1 MKKNQDIHRAARLL
15 VLCARPGI
23 DTGDMAEVLGLHTPA
38 PDWAALLQM
47 ADEEGVLPLL
57 YWSLRNR
64 PDRVPPAVLGRL
76 RVHYLRN
83 LARNVRISKQAEP
96 FFAALRDSGLR
107 ALLTKGLRLASTVY
121 ADIGLRPFW
130 DLDLVVRP
138 DDWPAIR
145 IILAEQGFEEA
156 QAGPP
161 APDAACLETGWAYS
175 PYFRRGDLVLEFHFN
190 VLGLHFPAG
199 TSGLEGP
206 AARTMPL
213 RGTEVTVYS
222 PERELCYLCLH
233 AQQHSYR
240 RLIWLTDIARVAV
253 RHDIDWAGIS
263 AICGTMKIHAPVY
276 HGLFLA
282 NTLWPGTIPSG
293 ALRSLRPS
301 YPERAAL
308 GFFWPAAAV
317 AGRTNSLAWPYYMPS
332 LFSLWERRSP
342 GLAARTLSAIFF
354 PPRPWLA
361 GTCGLAASSPRL
373 YYQYARRLSRPLGMA
388 VRRLM
393 SIS

>member
-1 MKKNQDIHRAARLL
+1 MKKNQDVPPAARLL
-15 VLCARPGI
+15 VLCARP
-23 DTGDMAEVLGLHTPA
+23 DLETGDMAGILRLLVPA
-38 PDWAALLQM
+38 PDWAALLQT
-47 ADEEGVLPLL
+47 ADDEGVLPLL
-57 YWSLRNR
+57 YWSLRAR

-96 FFAALRDSGLR
+96 FFAAVRDSGR
-107 ALLTKGLRLASTVY
+107 KVVLTKGLRLASTVY

-145 IILAEQGFEEA
+145 KILDGQGFEEA

-190 VLGLHFPAG
+190 VFGLHYPVG
-199 TSGLEGP
+199 GNGHEETTTRP
-206 AARTMPL
+206 MRL
-213 RGTEVTVYS
+213 RGTEVLVYS
-222 PERELCYLCLH
+222 SEHELCYLCLH

-240 RLIWLTDIARVAV
+240 KLIWLTDIAGMAV
-253 RHDIDWAGIS
+253 RNNIDWAGIS
-263 AICGTMKIHAPVY
+263 EICDTMKIHAPVY
-276 HGLFLA
+276 HGLFLV
-282 NTLWPGTIPSG
+282 NTLWPGTVPSG
-293 ALRSLRPS
+293 VLRSLRPP

-393 SIS
+393 SIP

>member
-1 MKKNQDIHRAARLL
+1 MKKNHDVHRAARLL
-15 VLCARPGI
+15 VLCARPGLE
-23 DTGDMAEVLGLHTPA
+23 TGDMAEVLGLLAPA
-38 PDWAALLQM
+38 PDWAALLQT
-47 ADEEGVLPLL
+47 ADDEGILPLL
-57 YWSLRNR
+57 YWGLRNR
-64 PDRVPPAVLGRL
+64 PDRVPPAVLGQL

-96 FFAALRDSGLR
+96 FFAAVRDSGLR
-107 ALLTKGLRLASTVY
+107 VVLTKGLRLASTVY

-145 IILAEQGFEEA
+145 KILHRQGFEEA

-161 APDAACLETGWAYS
+161 GRDAACLETGWVYS

-190 VLGLHFPAG
+190 VLGLHFPVGANGREG
-199 TSGLEGP
+199 TTAP
-206 AARTMPL
+206 PMPL
-213 RGTEVTVYS
+213 RGTEVLVYS
-222 PERELCYLCLH
+222 PENELCYLCVH

-240 RLIWLTDIARVAV
+240 KLIWLTDIAGMAV
-253 RHDIDWAGIS
+253 RNDLDWAGIS
-263 AICGTMKIHAPVY
+263 AICDTMKIHAPVY
-276 HGLFLA
+276 HGLFLV

-293 ALRSLRPS
+293 VLRSLRP
-301 YPERAAL
+301 PFPTRAAL
-308 GFFWPAAAV
+308 DFFWPAAAV

-342 GLAARTLSAIFF
+342 GLGARTLSAIFF

-361 GTCGLAASSPRL
+361 GTCGLTANSPRL

-393 SIS
+393 SIP